1 MRERRRRTAIWV
13 VVLSGLVVLTGCAG
27 LSTGGR
33 LTELHLFGV
42 PVALNLGSKSGPDG
56 IGLRLYAST
65 ADVAKG
71 IPIRDG
77 VLEILMFDGTVGEAY
92 ARSEKPLKTW
102 SFTSGQLGA
111 FAGTS
116 SLGVGY
122 QFPLRWGADVPR
134 QAVVTVIARHVAPN
148 KSVTWSTATTI
159 SIVTR

>member
-1 MRERRRRTAIWV
+1 MRGTVRSTA
-13 VVLSGLVVLTGCAG
+13 VLAALAAGILLATGCAG
-27 LSTGGR
+27 FPTGGR

-71 IPIRDG
+71 IPIREG

-92 ARSEKPLKTW
+92 ARTEKPLKIW

-116 SLGVGY
+116 SLGIGY
-122 QFPLRWGADVPR
+122 QFPLRWGVEAPR
-134 QAVVTVIARHVAPN
+134 QPVVTVIARHVAPN
-148 KSVTWSTATTI
+148 KLITWSTATTI

>member
-1 MRERRRRTAIWV
+1 MSSREPSRALLALWMLG
-13 VVLSGLVVLTGCAG
+13 LSLVTGCAG
-27 LSTGGR
+27 LGPGGR
-33 LTELHLFGV
+33 ITELHLFGV

-56 IGLRLYAST
+56 VGLRLYASA
-65 ADVAKG
+65 ADVARG

-102 SFTSGQLGA
+102 TFTSGQLSA

-122 QFPLRWGADVPR
+122 QFPLRWGAEVPR
-134 QAVVTVIARHVAPN
+134 QPVVTVIARHVAPN
-148 KSVTWSTATTI
+148 KWITWSTATTI